1 MLRPSISHLLLLN
14 PIPLKHMSLRSC
26 AGLLRGIKSSGE
38 IHSSTVQ
45 QRMRMAGR
53 VMNKHSTDRDVS
65 RRPKA
70 GHMDTMLSK
79 SQIVTHTQETQKYF
93 QNILGP
99 LSLFSHT
106 DMDNVRK
113 RDRTQEGRAQTSA
126 SEEITDVPASLSEF
140 CQQLRNRITQ
150 QSLPT
155 LSSQAN
161 ETLATVMMAELSL
174 IWQDLRRL
182 PADPTLT
189 SQENQQLRSRT
200 FGEVLC
206 ICEQL
211 YLHYL
216 HLLETLPRREIFSHQ
231 VNCSRLAAHMAMDLS
246 RLLNAHSIRRS
257 VAAGIK
263 AMRGAVRL
271 SDREQ
276 GPPEVPAHVCP
287 PRLHICPHVKPKKHV
302 ASRQQKRTTI
312 EEDLREIHE
321 KIGELDLERVYDL
334 MPFHRELITRNMD
347 RQYCIASVPNKA
359 EEDGRHFHCHVTR
372 LKGCNSMPDLQRESL
387 LEELEMEALPAR
399 PLTPL
404 VLLST
409 NSCSS
414 LEKHI
419 NPAEDLKR
427 LLQDTDPVDTSMLGD
442 CEGDI
447 PPLIR
452 ALAGSGSSKLKELT
466 QTLQRLEEE
475 EEQML
480 KNEFELARPLPPQ
493 SDVESVNVSTQGIAR
508 IAAARVSD
516 RVLTETVNI
525 SMYPPIYN
533 DFTGEIE
540 PSSVTWLDR
549 NLFEGAE
556 IKEVYTELSKTL
568 SDEYLHFDEDPM
580 IEPALS
586 NAELLCGLK
595 RNHEKKPNP
604 CGISHRKRTKLAADR
619 KRPAEVTSRA
629 HAAWHRWK
637 SNLSLDD
644 YLNYI
649 SNQESDYLS
658 AVFHLYDSDDSDEEH
673 EKRKM
678 LQREKIRKQQE
689 KMDSLKKQKRAY
701 QSGLWNVSTVLMGGL
716 WKEPVPD
723 EVEGTDK
730 EIQHVGTGE
739 DYGTPVAQPADG
751 EHVQARLERI
761 WTILCLPETHR
772 LDMAIKYSSHAYRD
786 KLEEATAAWEQAAQ
800 LIQQRE
806 RVLSQLEQFEKVA
819 SDPSRFF
826 KHGYHG
832 TSAARMKE
840 AHHRQK
846 LESQI
851 AALDKV
857 LSKTIHHVSTA
868 FNDTVT
874 YKGRPY
880 REKMRWDRIEMLYWL
895 QQERRVQTLE
905 KLVEGRGSLPARL
918 PPLDFKHSLYPG
930 TGPAPEDHCPV
941 ASQGTIQCLDFLS
954 SMERCIPCTS
964 IQTASK

>member
-1 MLRPSISHLLLLN
+1 MMNRHSA
-14 PIPLKHMSLRSC
+14 
-26 AGLLRGIKSSGE
+26 AG
-38 IHSSTVQ
+38 
-45 QRMRMAGR
+45 
-53 VMNKHSTDRDVS
+53 DVS

-70 GHMDTMLSK
+70 EHMDTTLSV
-79 SQIVTHTQETQKYF
+79 SQIVTHTQETRKYF

-106 DMDNVRK
+106 DVDNVRN

-155 LSSQAN
+155 LSSQGH
-161 ETLATVMMAELSL
+161 ETLETVMMAELSL
-174 IWQDLRRL
+174 IWQDLRGL

-189 SQENQQLRSRT
+189 SQENQQLRRQT

-216 HLLETLPRREIFSHQ
+216 HLLETRARREIFSHQ
-231 VNCSRLAAHMAMDLS
+231 VNCSRLAAHMAVDLS
-246 RLLNAHSIRRS
+246 RLLNAHSIQRS
-257 VAAGIK
+257 VATGIK
-263 AMRGAVRL
+263 ATRGAVKLR
-271 SDREQ
+271 DGAQ

-287 PRLHICPHVKPKKHV
+287 PRLHICPHVRPKKRV
-302 ASRQQKRTTI
+302 ASKQQKRTTL
-312 EEDLREIHE
+312 EEDLTEIQE

-334 MPFHRELITRNMD
+334 MPFHPELITTNTD
-347 RQYCIASVPNKA
+347 RQCSIASVPNKA
-359 EEDGRHFHCHVTR
+359 EEDGCHFQCHVTR
-372 LKGCNSMPDLQRESL
+372 LKGCNSMPDLQRETL

-399 PLTPL
+399 PLSPL

-409 NSCSS
+409 NSSSS

-419 NPAEDLKR
+419 NPAEDLRR

-442 CEGDI
+442 SEGDI

-525 SMYPPIYN
+525 SMYPPVYN
-533 DFTGEIE
+533 DFAGEIE
-540 PSSVTWLDR
+540 PSSVAWLDR

-556 IKEVYTELSKTL
+556 IKEVYAELSKSL

-586 NAELLCGLK
+586 NAELLRGLK
-595 RNHEKKPNP
+595 RNHEKKLMNPSLQMPNP
-604 CGISHRKRTKLAADR
+604 CGISHRKRMKLAADR

-629 HAAWHRWK
+629 YAAWHQWWK

-658 AVFHLYDSDDSDEEH
+658 AVFHLYDSDDGDEEH

-678 LQREKIRKQQE
+678 LQLQREKIRKQRE
-689 KMDSLKKQKRAY
+689 KMDSLKKQKQAY
-701 QSGLWNVSTVLMGGL
+701 QSGLWNVNTVLMGGL

-723 EVEGTDK
+723 EVEGADK

-739 DYGTPVAQPADG
+739 DYGMPVAQPVDG
-751 EHVQARLERI
+751 EQVQARLEKV

-772 LDMAIKYSSHAYRD
+772 LDMAIKYSSHAHRD

-826 KHGYHG
+826 QHGYHG

-840 AHHRQK
+840 ANHRQK

-857 LSKTIHHVSTA
+857 LSKTIRYISTA

-880 REKMRWDRIEMLYWL
+880 RDKMRWDRIEMLYWL
-895 QQERRVQTLE
+895 QQERRSQTLE
-905 KLVEGRGSLPARL
+905 KLVEGRESLPARL
-918 PPLDFKHSLYPG
+918 PPLDFKHRLYPG
-930 TGPAPEDHCPV
+930 TDPAPEDHCPL
-941 ASQGTIQCLDFLS
+941 ASQGTIQCLDFLNS
-954 SMERCIPCTS
+954 TER
-964 IQTASK
+964 

>member
-1 MLRPSISHLLLLN
+1 
-14 PIPLKHMSLRSC
+14 
-26 AGLLRGIKSSGE
+26 
-38 IHSSTVQ
+38 
-45 QRMRMAGR
+45 MAGR
-53 VMNKHSTDRDVS
+53 MINKHSAARDMS

-70 GHMDTMLSK
+70 ERMDMMLSM
-79 SQIVTHTQETQKYF
+79 SQIVTHTQETQKHF
-93 QNILGP
+93 QNILSP

-106 DMDNVRK
+106 DMDNVKK
-113 RDRTQEGRAQTSA
+113 RDKTQEGRAQTSA

-155 LSSQAN
+155 FSSQDH
-161 ETLATVMMAELSL
+161 ETLATVIMAELSL
-174 IWQDLRRL
+174 IWQDLRGL

-216 HLLETLPRREIFSHQ
+216 HLLETLARREVFSHQ
-231 VNCSRLAAHMAMDLS
+231 INCSRLAAHMAMDLS
-246 RLLNAHSIRRS
+246 RLLNAHSIQRS

-263 AMRGAVRL
+263 AMRGTVKLR
-271 SDREQ
+271 DGEQ
-276 GPPEVPAHVCP
+276 GAPEVPAHVFP
-287 PRLHICPHVKPKKHV
+287 HRLHICPHIKPKKRV
-302 ASRQQKRTTI
+302 ASKQRMRTTI
-312 EEDLREIHE
+312 EEDLAEIQE

-334 MPFHRELITRNMD
+334 MPCHPELITSNMD
-347 RQYCIASVPNKA
+347 RQCCIASVPNEA
-359 EEDGRHFHCHVTR
+359 EEDGCHFQSHVTR
-372 LKGCNSMPDLQRESL
+372 LKGCNSMPDLQRETL

-399 PLTPL
+399 PLSPS

-409 NSCSS
+409 NSCSP
-414 LEKHI
+414 LKKHI

-427 LLQDTDPVDTSMLGD
+427 LLQDTDAVDTSALAD
-442 CEGDI
+442 SEADI

-452 ALAGSGSSKLKELT
+452 ALAGSGSSKLEKLT
-466 QTLQRLEEE
+466 QVLQRLEEE
-475 EEQML
+475 EEEML
-480 KNEFELARPLPPQ
+480 KKQLELARPLPPQ
-493 SDVESVNVSTQGIAR
+493 SDVESVKVSTQGVAR

-525 SMYPPIYN
+525 SMYPPVYN
-533 DFTGEIE
+533 DLTGEIE

-549 NLFEGAE
+549 NLFGGAE
-556 IKEVYTELSKTL
+556 IKEVYKELSKSL

-586 NAELLCGLK
+586 NAELLHGLK
-595 RNHEKKPNP
+595 RNHEKKLMNPSLRMPNP
-604 CGISHRKRTKLAADR
+604 CGISHRKRMKLAADR

-629 HAAWHRWK
+629 YVAWHQWWK

-658 AVFHLYDSDDSDEEH
+658 AVFHLYNSDDSDEED

-678 LQREKIRKQQE
+678 LQLQREKIRKQRE
-689 KMDSLKKQKRAY
+689 KMDALKKQKQAY
-701 QSGLWNVSTVLMGGL
+701 QSGLWNVNTVLMGGL

-723 EVEGTDK
+723 EVEGMEK

-739 DYGTPVAQPADG
+739 DHTVSVAEPVDG
-751 EHVQARLERI
+751 EQVQARLEKI
-761 WTILCLPETHR
+761 WTILCLPETQR
-772 LDMAIKYSSHAYRD
+772 LDMAIKYSSHAHRD

-826 KHGYHG
+826 QHGYHG
-832 TSAARMKE
+832 TSAARMEE
-840 AHHRQK
+840 ANHRQK

-851 AALDKV
+851 AALEKV
-857 LSKTIHHVSTA
+857 LSKTIHHISAA

-895 QQERRVQTLE
+895 QQERRVQMLE

-918 PPLDFKHSLYPG
+918 PPLDFRHGLYPG
-930 TGPAPEDHCPV
+930 TEPAPEDHCPLD
-941 ASQGTIQCLDFLS
+941 ATFTTSQSGNFAEIRMRNFSGLYRAL
-954 SMERCIPCTS
+954 
-964 IQTASK
+964 TATPVNTFGVNWNVHCDPGLYV